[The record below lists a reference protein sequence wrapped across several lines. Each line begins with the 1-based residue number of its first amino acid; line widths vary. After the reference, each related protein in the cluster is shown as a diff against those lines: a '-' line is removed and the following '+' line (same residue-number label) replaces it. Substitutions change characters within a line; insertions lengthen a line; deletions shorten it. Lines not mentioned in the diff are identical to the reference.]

1 MEAFALWTSAEAAQA
16 TQGSTDGFW
25 TAGGVSIDSR
35 STGFGDLFVALRG
48 PNFDGHVFVA
58 DALAKGAAAAMVD
71 RVPETL
77 PPGANLLRVKDT
89 FDGLNAMAAAARQRS
104 GARVIGVT
112 GRFGKPSTQ
121 DRKSVVTGKRGS
133 VRLE

>member
-58 DALAKGAAAAMVD
+58 DALAKGAAAALVD
-71 RVPETL
+71 RMPETL
-77 PPGANLLRVKDT
+77 TPGPNLLKVKDT
-89 FDGLNAMAAAARQRS
+89 FQALNDLAGAERQHC
-104 GARVIGVT
+104 GGKVLGQIG
-112 GRFGKPSTQ
+112 RA
-121 DRKSVVTGKRGS
+121 
-133 VRLE
+133 